1 MQSISRK
8 FTFFPQMR
16 NQKGGNTI
24 WEDEIVYDVLYDHA
38 QFETGKDYEERH
50 TGECTNVT

>member
-8 FTFFPQMR
+8 FTIFPQIR

-24 WEDEIVYDVLYDHA
+24 WEEEIVYDVLYDHA